1 MCAFICRTLGTSTH
15 HVTGIIRF
23 SMTLIEQ
30 KIISFYNCAMLST
43 CLFFINTT
51 NIFKVLSI
59 YRKHNGTAR
68 LIIQLYVKI
77 ILIVIIK
84 RSIPIVSHLQL
95 MASWLCVV
103 FIASSFSV
111 SCGVFTVFAIQCV

>member
-1 MCAFICRTLGTSTH
+1 
-15 HVTGIIRF
+15 
-23 SMTLIEQ
+23 MTLIEQ
-30 KIISFYNCAMLST
+30 KNNNEIKIREKNAHPQDYNCAMSFNVPVPFYTYLFKAAPSAIESLSDT
-43 CLFFINTT
+43 
-51 NIFKVLSI
+51 
-59 YRKHNGTAR
+59 HNRTAR

-103 FIASSFSV
+103 FIASSF
-111 SCGVFTVFAIQCV
+111 G